1 MPNTDTFMAT
11 PSAGWDNKFSTT
23 LTSGITASDTTIPLN
38 ALPTST
44 EGWLVIEPDS
54 STAWEV
60 IYYTSK
66 TGSAVVCPSAAAGRG
81 QGGST
86 AASHSS
92 GATVRCDTV
101 AEMFEALQDA
111 TALTGVHTNN
121 SNYAF
126 DFVASGCV
134 WSGDAYGSTLAASMT
149 SGVVYINGRKH
160 TVAAVTARAF
170 TASKDTYIDVLYS
183 ATDNVGTVVY
193 TEVTNNA
200 ASPALAANSVR
211 IGIIVS
217 GAGNIA
223 AVGSVNQGQ
232 ENKVLPIASSTP
244 YAVTDSL
251 GNLICPRDPN
261 RKILGYRQ
269 IVASFTT
276 TANNVDTLITGMTV
290 PVIVPTNRKILIKF
304 FCRGLQMNAG
314 APNAGAIRLW
324 EGTVGAGTQIA
335 DQAWY
340 LSANGSDFQG
350 STIEALRT
358 PSSASQ
364 TYNISIIQASANTK
378 QITAGSTDPAF
389 VSVELV

>member
-134 WSGDAYGSTLAASMT
+134 WSGDSYGSTKAASMT
-149 SGVVYINGRKH
+149 AGVVYINGRRH
-160 TVAAVTARAF
+160 TVAAVTARTF
-170 TASKDTYIDVLYS
+170 TASKDTYVDVLYS
-183 ATDNVGTVVY
+183 TTDNVGTLVY
-193 TEVTNNA
+193 TEVANNA
-200 ASPALAANSVR
+200 ASPALASNSIR
-211 IGIIVS
+211 IAIIVTD
-217 GAGNIA
+217 GTDIQDA
-223 AVGSVNQGQ
+223 GSVNQGQ
-232 ENKVLPIASSTP
+232 ESKVLPIASSIP

-251 GNLICPRDPN
+251 GNLICPRDPS
-261 RKILGYRQ
+261 RKLLGQRQ
-269 IVASFTT
+269 LVANFAPGTT
-276 TANNVDTLITGMTV
+276 NETLITGLNT
-290 PVIVPTNRKILIKF
+290 PIIVPSNRKIKITLYGFAITGST
-304 FCRGLQMNAG
+304 GLVNLRIYEGIFGSGGSQKQQANFVTTNGEGIVDYIYTPTSSSITLTASIQSSAGNPTFNA
-314 APNAGAIRLW
+314 AAT
-324 EGTVGAGTQIA
+324 TVG
-335 DQAWY
+335 Y
-340 LSANGSDFQG
+340 LRA
-350 STIEALRT
+350 
-358 PSSASQ
+358 
-364 TYNISIIQASANTK
+364 
-378 QITAGSTDPAF
+378 
-389 VSVELV
+389 ELI

>member
-134 WSGDAYGSTLAASMT
+134 WSGDSYGSTLAASMT

-160 TVAAVTARAF
+160 TVATVTARAF

-193 TEVTNNA
+193 TEVANNA

-232 ENKVLPIASSTP
+232 EGKVLPIASSIP
-244 YAVTDSL
+244 YMVTDSL

-269 IVASFTT
+269 IISNA
-276 TANNVDTLITGMTV
+276 TGTV
-290 PVIVPTNRKILIKF
+290 LADVTGLSCPVIVPANRKIKITAL
-304 FCRGLQMNAG
+304 CDAVQSSSASVVSH
-314 APNAGAIRLW
+314 AIN
-324 EGTVGAGTQIA
+324 EGGTQLANNDATVGAGAYATPNPI
-335 DQAWY
+335 Y
-340 LSANGSDFQG
+340 IGSPSAGLHTYKVRMG
-350 STIEALRT
+350 A
-358 PSSASQ
+358 SAGNS
-364 TYNISIIQASANTK
+364 TYNAAATYPGFIM
-378 QITAGSTDPAF
+378 
-389 VSVELV
+389 VELV